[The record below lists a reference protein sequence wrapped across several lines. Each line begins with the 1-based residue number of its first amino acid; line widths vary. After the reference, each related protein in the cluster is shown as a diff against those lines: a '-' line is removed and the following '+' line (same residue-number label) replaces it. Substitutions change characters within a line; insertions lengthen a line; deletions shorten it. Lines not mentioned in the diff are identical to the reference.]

1 MGICNVNFTTDIKNN
16 NYVYVDECNQGDTLI
31 IDVPVLDN
39 SVMADLTGYTC
50 VMNTN
55 KADGKG
61 YDIARQ
67 CTVTVSNGNIHVE
80 CPSSLTQFAGNLS
93 IQFRLNNP
101 TTGLQKSTFE
111 INMKV
116 NKSNIADTNGNV
128 PAVIITQLEDLTNK
142 LNQIAQAIQ
151 NANSANTTLTNNTG
165 IANSTNNTLV
175 SNTSKADTTN
185 SNLISNTTEAK
196 STIDELKK
204 TNSAYTDHIK
214 NLDIHVTKAQKDK
227 WDSYET
233 RLTELINIVDDYIYK
248 DTIVTDDNNENVT
261 DDDNENVIM

>member
-67 CTVTVSNGNIHVE
+67 CTVTVSTGNIHVE

-101 TTGLQKSTFE
+101 ATGLQKSTFE

-151 NANSANTTLTNNTG
+151 NANSANTTLTNTTG
-165 IANSTNNTLV
+165 IANSTNSTLV
-175 SNTSKADTTN
+175 NNTSKADTTN
-185 SNLISNTTEAK
+185 SSLISNTTEAK

-204 TNSAYTDHIK
+204 TNSAYTDHI
-214 NLDIHVTKAQKDK
+214 NNTLIH
-227 WDSYET
+227 
-233 RLTELINIVDDYIYK
+233 LTEDEKEKVLTVINNW
-248 DTIVTDDNNENVT
+248 DTILKAIDTLSGTSYLVDENGDYLV
-261 DDDNENVIM
+261 DENGDKMLI

>member
-1 MGICNVNFTTDIKNN
+1 LGICNVNFTTDIKNN

-175 SNTSKADTTN
+175 SNTSNANTTN
-185 SNLISNTTEAK
+185 SNLLTNTAEAK
-196 STIDELKK
+196 NTIQALKDA
-204 TNSAYTDHIK
+204 NGEYTQHIK
-214 NLDIHVTKAQKDK
+214 NKDIHVTLDDKTAWNLAIKNIEQLFKMLGGGYLKDENGGLYT
-227 WDSYET
+227 DE
-233 RLTELINIVDDYIYK
+233 NGGHYK
-248 DTIVTDDNNENVT
+248 G
-261 DDDNENVIM
+261 